1 MSSRSVA
8 RSVVQECSGSCEAR
22 LRMIA
27 VFGAVLPQGTG
38 SNSEPIAR
46 RLGRTRHAPGLNPRT
61 GLCQAQ
67 APFATWIG
75 ELRLCTALAASQA
88 GEAWSRSRIK
98 QISARVA
105 KPFLSRPLQR
115 HADDLRRHELSR
127 RFGRSVRQ
135 IGRVSSRAILEVN
148 STSGGRHGLTLR
160 IFISGVR
167 LAMSRPR
174 QFVCG

>member
-1 MSSRSVA
+1 
-8 RSVVQECSGSCEAR
+8 
-22 LRMIA
+22 MIA

-135 IGRVSSRAILEVN
+135 IGRVASRAILEVN

-160 IFISGVR
+160 MFISGGKIGHVTPETVR
-167 LAMSRPR
+167 LRRM
-174 QFVCG
+174 